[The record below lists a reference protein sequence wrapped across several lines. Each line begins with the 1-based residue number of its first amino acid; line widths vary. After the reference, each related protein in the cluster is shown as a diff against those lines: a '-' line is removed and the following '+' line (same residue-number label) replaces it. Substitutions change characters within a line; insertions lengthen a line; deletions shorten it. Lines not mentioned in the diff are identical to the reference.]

1 MSIKFKISLW
11 FSSMLL
17 VILCFFSFIIYF
29 IMSEVLYTDAEN
41 QLKTDV
47 IQACSIIEAEGQ
59 ESYFNSPFKLL
70 VPNTYLILYDAK
82 GNSSSLGN
90 VARQIIKI
98 PLEANNIRKARIDG
112 NLWILYDKPI
122 KVNEEIVGWV
132 RVSRSLMPII
142 ENLNKFKLIL
152 FISIPVYILISIL
165 GGQFLAK
172 RALYP
177 IDSITKTARAIG
189 QGNISQRIKLP
200 KVKDEVGRLA
210 ETFDEMLDKIEA
222 AFKKERQF
230 TTDASHELRTPIT
243 IISTHAE
250 DALGTGNKKDYREAL
265 EIIYKESQKMSVMIS
280 QLLLL
285 SRSDEGK
292 YHLEIEDIDLKL
304 IMDEII
310 GEMKESAKT
319 NNIKLYFSGEDGLV
333 IKADQTLVTRL
344 FINIINNAL
353 KFSRK
358 GGFVKVQGAADPDKN
373 FAKILIEDNG
383 IGIPKEDIENIFNRY
398 YQVDKSRNDKGTGLG
413 LAIAKWIVDIHKGTI
428 NIESELGKGTK
439 FYVNLPLK
447 KKQTNKLE
455 F

>member
-41 QLKTDV
+41 QLKTDA
-47 IQACSIIEAEGQ
+47 IHSSSMIEAEG
-59 ESYFNSPFKLL
+59 EERYFNDPFKLL
-70 VPNTYLILYDAK
+70 VPNAYLILYDAK
-82 GNSSSLGN
+82 GNSSSLGD
-90 VARQIIKI
+90 VARQIVKI
-98 PLEANNIRKARIDG
+98 PLAANNIRKVRIDG
-112 NLWILYDKPI
+112 NLWILYDEPI
-122 KVNEEIVGWV
+122 KAGEEIVGWV
-132 RVSRSLMPII
+132 RVSRSMMPII

-152 FISIPVYILISIL
+152 FISIPVYIIISIL
-165 GGQFLAK
+165 GGQSLAK
-172 RALYP
+172 RALHP
-177 IDSITKTARAIG
+177 IDSITRTARAIG
-189 QGNISQRIKLP
+189 QGNINQRLKLP

-243 IISTHAE
+243 IISAHAE
-250 DALGTGNKKDYREAL
+250 DALGTDNKKDYKEAL

-310 GEMKESAKT
+310 GEMKESTKA

-333 IKADQTLVTRL
+333 IKADQTLITRL
-344 FINIINNAL
+344 FINIINNAI
-353 KFSRK
+353 KFSKK
-358 GGFVKVQGAADPDKN
+358 GGFVKVQIAADSDKN

-383 IGIPKEDIENIFNRY
+383 IGIPKEDIENIFNRF

-439 FYVNLPLK
+439 FYINLPLK
-447 KKQTNKLE
+447 KK
-455 F
+455 

>member
-1 MSIKFKISLW
+1 
-11 FSSMLL
+11 
-17 VILCFFSFIIYF
+17 
-29 IMSEVLYTDAEN
+29 MSEVLYTGAEN
-41 QLKTDV
+41 QLKTDA
-47 IQACSIIEAEGQ
+47 IQASSIIEAEG
-59 ESYFNSPFKLL
+59 EERYFNNPFKLL
-70 VPNTYLILYDAK
+70 VPNTYLILYDTK
-82 GNSSSLGN
+82 GNSCSLGN

-98 PLEANNIRKARIDG
+98 PLAADNIRKIRIDG
-112 NLWILYDKPI
+112 NSWILYDEPI
-122 KVNEEIVGWV
+122 KAEEEIVGWV

-152 FISIPVYILISIL
+152 FISIPVYIIISIL
-165 GGQFLAK
+165 GGLFLAK
-172 RALYP
+172 RALHP

-189 QGNISQRIKLP
+189 QGNINQRLKLP

-243 IISTHAE
+243 IISVHAE
-250 DALGTGNKKDYREAL
+250 DALGTDNKKDYKEAL

-292 YHLEIEDIDLKL
+292 YHLEIEDIDIKL

-333 IKADQTLVTRL
+333 IKADQTLITRL
-344 FINIINNAL
+344 FINIINNAI
-353 KFSRK
+353 KFSKK
-358 GGFVKVQGAADPDKN
+358 GGFVKVQIAADPDKN

-383 IGIPKEDIENIFNRY
+383 IGIPKEDIENIFNRF

-413 LAIAKWIVDIHKGTI
+413 LAIAKWIVDMHKGTI
-428 NIESELGKGTK
+428 NIESGLGKGTK
-439 FYVNLPLK
+439 FYINLPLK
-447 KKQTNKLE
+447 KK
-455 F
+455 

>member
-1 MSIKFKISLW
+1 
-11 FSSMLL
+11 
-17 VILCFFSFIIYF
+17 
-29 IMSEVLYTDAEN
+29 MSEVLYTGAEN
-41 QLKTDV
+41 QLKTDA
-47 IQACSIIEAEGQ
+47 IQASSIIEAEG
-59 ESYFNSPFKLL
+59 EERYFNNPFKLL
-70 VPNTYLILYDAK
+70 VPNTYLILYDTK
-82 GNSSSLGN
+82 GNSSSLGD
-90 VARQIIKI
+90 VAMQIIKI
-98 PLEANNIRKARIDG
+98 PLAANNIRKVRIDG
-112 NLWILYDKPI
+112 NLWILYDEPI
-122 KVNEEIVGWV
+122 KADEEIVGWV

-152 FISIPVYILISIL
+152 FISIPVYVIISIL
-165 GGQFLAK
+165 GGQSLAK
-172 RALYP
+172 RALHP
-177 IDSITKTARAIG
+177 IDSITRTARAIG
-189 QGNISQRIKLP
+189 QGNINQRIKLP

-243 IISTHAE
+243 IISAHAE
-250 DALGTGNKKDYREAL
+250 DALGTDNKKDYKEAL

-292 YHLEIEDIDLKL
+292 YHLEVEDIDLKL

-310 GEMKESAKT
+310 GEMKKSAKA

-333 IKADQTLVTRL
+333 IKADQTLITRL
-344 FINIINNAL
+344 FINIINNAI
-353 KFSRK
+353 KFSIK
-358 GGFVKVQGAADPDKN
+358 GGFVKVQIAADSDKN

-383 IGIPKEDIENIFNRY
+383 IGIPKEDIENIFNRF

-413 LAIAKWIVDIHKGTI
+413 LAIAKWIVDIHKGII

-439 FYVNLPLK
+439 FYINLPLK
-447 KKQTNKLE
+447 KK
-455 F
+455 

>member
-1 MSIKFKISLW
+1 
-11 FSSMLL
+11 MLL

-41 QLKTDV
+41 QLKTDA
-47 IQACSIIEAEGQ
+47 IQASSIIEAEG
-59 ESYFNSPFKLL
+59 EERYFDNPFKLL
-70 VPNTYLILYDAK
+70 VPNTYLILYDTK
-82 GNSSSLGN
+82 GNSSSLGD
-90 VARQIIKI
+90 VAKQIIKI
-98 PLEANNIRKARIDG
+98 PLAANNIRKTKIDG
-112 NLWILYDKPI
+112 NFWILYDEPI
-122 KVNEEIVGWV
+122 KADEKIVGWV

-189 QGNISQRIKLP
+189 QGNINQRLKLP

-243 IISTHAE
+243 IISVHAE
-250 DALGTGNKKDYREAL
+250 DALGTGNKKDFKEAL

-280 QLLLL
+280 QLLML

-292 YHLEIEDIDLKL
+292 YHLEIEDIDLEL
-304 IMDEII
+304 IMGEII
-310 GEMKESAKT
+310 GEMKESAKA
-319 NNIKLYFSGEDGLV
+319 NNIKLYFSSEDGLV
-333 IKADQTLVTRL
+333 IKADQTLITRL
-344 FINIINNAL
+344 FINIINNAI
-353 KFSRK
+353 KFSKK
-358 GGFVKVQGAADPDKN
+358 GGFVKVQIAADSDKN

-383 IGIPKEDIENIFNRY
+383 IGIPKEDIENIFNRF

-439 FYVNLPLK
+439 FYINLPLK
-447 KKQTNKLE
+447 KK
-455 F
+455 

>member
-122 KVNEEIVGWV
+122 KANEEIVGWV

-172 RALYP
+172 RALHP

-243 IISTHAE
+243 IISAHAE
-250 DALGTGNKKDYREAL
+250 DALGTDNKKDYKEAL

-280 QLLLL
+280 QLLML

-310 GEMKESAKT
+310 GEMKESAKA
-319 NNIKLYFSGEDGLV
+319 NNIKLYFSGESGLV
-333 IKADQTLVTRL
+333 IEADQTLITRL
-344 FINIINNAL
+344 FINIVNNAL

-358 GGFVKVQGAADPDKN
+358 GGFVKVQVAVDPDKN

-383 IGIPKEDIENIFNRY
+383 IGIPKEDIENIFNRF

-439 FYVNLPLK
+439 FYINLPLK
-447 KKQTNKLE
+447 KK
-455 F
+455 